1 MELVALLVNWCSD
14 LIVAAPVPVW
24 GLGVAGELP
33 VVGKAGF
40 PLYVVS
46 DEESGGVL
54 VAAEGVEGFFV
65 DPEAESPEVAFLRA
79 HEVEKGRRRVEDAVM
94 AVMNRQ
100 REKIGEYFIGRAVL
114 GDPGVWEPG
123 GNIPRVAFRFFGNRC
138 EYPEA
143 ERIWPRW
150 ASGVALEKGEWFRWP
165 VNYQGAWLHVV
176 QNSWF
181 ASNRRAARYGVE
193 DVVHLDGGQIS
204 TKSGFYCALGEAV
217 NGPGGYFGSNL
228 DALADCISS
237 SFGEGPPARIIWR
250 NFQTSQESLDHTFLD
265 SVVGLMREFRV
276 DLATC

>member
-1 MELVALLVNWCSD
+1 MD
-14 LIVAAPVPVW
+14 
-24 GLGVAGELP
+24 GELP
-33 VVGKAGF
+33 VAGKADF

-46 DEESGGVL
+46 DEESGRVL

-65 DPEAESPEVAFLRA
+65 DPEEESSEVAFLRA

-94 AVMNRQ
+94 AVMSRQ
-100 REKIGEYFIGRAVL
+100 REKIGEYVIGRVVL
-114 GDPGVWEPG
+114 GDTDVEEPG
-123 GNIPRVAFRFFGNRC
+123 GNISRVAYRFFGNRC

-150 ASGVALEKGEWFRWP
+150 ASGIALEKGEWVRWP
-165 VNYQGAWLHVV
+165 ANYQSAWLHVV

-181 ASNRRAARYGVE
+181 ASNRRAARYGVGE
-193 DVVHLDGGQIS
+193 VVHLDGGQIF

-237 SFGEGPPARIIWR
+237 SFGEGPPARIVWR
-250 NFQTSQESLDHTFLD
+250 NFQASQESLDHAFLD
-265 SVVGLMREFRV
+265 SIVDLMSEFHV

>member
-1 MELVALLVNWCSD
+1 M
-14 LIVAAPVPVW
+14 
-24 GLGVAGELP
+24 AGELP

-46 DEESGGVL
+46 DEESGRVL

-65 DPEAESPEVAFLRA
+65 APEAESPEVAFLRA
-79 HEVEKGRRRVEDAVM
+79 HEVEQGRRRVEDAVM

-114 GDPGVWEPG
+114 GDPGVGEPG

-150 ASGVALEKGEWFRWP
+150 ASGVALEKGEWIRWP
-165 VNYQGAWLHVV
+165 ANHQAAWLHVV

-237 SFGEGPPARIIWR
+237 SFGEGPLARIIWR
-250 NFQTSQESLDHTFLD
+250 NFQTSQEYLDHAFLD
-265 SVVGLMREFRV
+265 SIMKLMREFRV

>member
-1 MELVALLVNWCSD
+1 M
-14 LIVAAPVPVW
+14 
-24 GLGVAGELP
+24 AGELL
-33 VVGKAGF
+33 VAGKADF

-46 DEESGGVL
+46 DEESEEVL

-65 DPEAESPEVAFLRA
+65 DPEEEAPEVAFLRA

-94 AVMNRQ
+94 TVMNRR
-100 REKIGEYFIGRAVL
+100 REKVGEYFIGRVVL
-114 GDPGVWEPG
+114 GDMGTEGPG
-123 GNIPRVAFRFFGNRC
+123 GIISKVAYQFFGNRC

-143 ERIWPRW
+143 ETVWRRW
-150 ASGVALEKGEWFRWP
+150 ASGTALEEGEWVRWP
-165 VNYQGAWLHVV
+165 VNYQSAWLHVV

-193 DVVHLDGGQIS
+193 EVVHLDGGQIS

-237 SFGEGPPARIIWR
+237 SYGEGPPVRIVWR
-250 NFQTSQESLDHTFLD
+250 NFRTSKESLDHAFLD
-265 SVVGLMREFRV
+265 SIVGLMREFRV

>member
-1 MELVALLVNWCSD
+1 M
-14 LIVAAPVPVW
+14 
-24 GLGVAGELP
+24 AGELP
-33 VVGKAGF
+33 VVGKVDF

-65 DPEAESPEVAFLRA
+65 DPEAESPEVAFLRV

-114 GDPGVWEPG
+114 GDLGVGEPG
-123 GNIPRVAFRFFGNRC
+123 GNILRVAFRFFGNRC

-150 ASGVALEKGEWFRWP
+150 ASGVALEKGEWVRWP
-165 VNYQGAWLHVV
+165 ANYQGAWLHVV

-204 TKSGFYCALGEAV
+204 TKPGSTVHWARRSMARAGTLDRILTLSRTVFLRVSAR
-217 NGPGGYFGSNL
+217 GPRRGLFGG
-228 DALADCISS
+228 
-237 SFGEGPPARIIWR
+237 
-250 NFQTSQESLDHTFLD
+250 TFRRLKNPLIMLSWSRLWD
-265 SVVGLMREFRV
+265 
-276 DLATC
+276 